1 MPANAFEG
9 LSQVTTLFLNENEI
23 SYIQEGA
30 FDGLVS
36 LRFLYL
42 NSNRIS
48 KLPKNIFQRL
58 QHLEGM

>member
-1 MPANAFEG
+1 M
-9 LSQVTTLFLNENEI
+9 TTLFLNENEI